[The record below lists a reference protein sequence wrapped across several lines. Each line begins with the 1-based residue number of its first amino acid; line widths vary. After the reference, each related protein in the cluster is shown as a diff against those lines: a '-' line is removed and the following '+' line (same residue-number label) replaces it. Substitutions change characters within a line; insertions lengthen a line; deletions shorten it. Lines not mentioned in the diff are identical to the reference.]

1 MAAPA
6 MAGLKP
12 ALTIRGIM
20 VGPKA
25 AAQPA
30 ADGMAIAT
38 HEAISMQKGSRKK
51 PSLPKGLTNN
61 PTKCT
66 SQRVMD
72 TTAAKPRDEQM
83 AMIMEAL
90 VIFLS
95 ILPKAICGAKLMSPH
110 CQTGCN

>member
-25 AAQPA
+25 ARQPA

-51 PSLPKGLTNN
+51 PSLPKGLTIIRQNARHSGSWIPQRQN
-61 PTKCT
+61 RET
-66 SQRVMD
+66 S
-72 TTAAKPRDEQM
+72 KWP
-83 AMIMEAL
+83 
-90 VIFLS
+90 
-95 ILPKAICGAKLMSPH
+95 
-110 CQTGCN
+110 